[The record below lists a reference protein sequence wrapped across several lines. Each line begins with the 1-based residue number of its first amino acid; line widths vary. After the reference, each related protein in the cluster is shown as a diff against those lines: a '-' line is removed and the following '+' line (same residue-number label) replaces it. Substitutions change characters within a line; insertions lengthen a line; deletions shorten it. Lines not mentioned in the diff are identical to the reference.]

1 MYEPPNDGSG
11 SNYQIRTTASGEEV
25 LMVRSLYA
33 GISGLRNHQVAM
45 DVTGNNIA
53 NVNTV
58 GFKSGRVT
66 FEESMSQLLQGAS
79 RPAGNAGGTN
89 PLQVGLGMSVG
100 SIDTILS
107 QGNLQTTGQITDLA
121 LEGKAYF
128 AFSNGEGN
136 FYGRNG
142 ALQLDSLGRIV
153 SPTNGYRLQ
162 GMMAAT
168 DGTYPAGTAIGD
180 LRIPYGEKSPARE
193 TSMVRYACNLDSDSD
208 GLGTVTHSNRYLAQA
223 EDTDTITALFDQDG
237 NDLGIQSGD
246 QLYVSIAG
254 SDPGTITVTPTMT
267 MADLAAEIQT
277 YLRTQMGNNF
287 ISVNANNGDFTVDAS
302 LLNPADSIV
311 GLQISSNRPGSNSY
325 VSNAFSFP
333 PSIDGGN
340 SQTVTGFRSP
350 ATETDNLA
358 DIFDANGQTLGL
370 ESGDEININGSVGG
384 TNISTTTGTY
394 NDPADPNTLVT
405 LGDLTTLIQQAFRL
419 PQTDG
424 TLYDNPSVSVNNAN
438 TDDDRIP
445 DGSIVIRGQ
454 REEAFAVNSVSIS
467 ATDSNNTVPA
477 PRVFNA
483 NMAFTEIQTARD
495 TGTQS
500 TSIVVY
506 DESGDSHSIT
516 TTFTHSGT
524 PGEWLWEITTEGG
537 EQIIGGNRGRITFG
551 QDGSPSSFTFD
562 DNSTTFRFDPMNGS
576 NAVSI
581 NLDVG
586 TPGSYRGVTQFRSP
600 STTVA
605 REQDGYPMGKL
616 QEISIDEY
624 GEISGVYT
632 NGISKSIAR
641 IFVAELNN
649 PAGLMKVGDS
659 MYSVSNNSG
668 EAVLLRPGIGSSTT
682 IKPGALE
689 MSNVELAT
697 EFTNMITTQRG
708 FQANARVITTSD
720 TMLQELVQLVR

>member
-1 MYEPPNDGSG
+1 
-11 SNYQIRTTASGEEV
+11 
-25 LMVRSLYA
+25 MVRSLYA
-33 GISGLRNHQVAM
+33 GISGLRNHQVGM

-58 GFKSGRVT
+58 GFKAGRVT
-66 FEESMSQLLQGAS
+66 FEESMAQLLQGAS

-142 ALQLDSLGRIV
+142 ALQLDSLGRLV
-153 SPTNGYRLQ
+153 SPTNGFRLQ
-162 GMMAAT
+162 GMMAAV
-168 DGTYPAGTAIGD
+168 DGTYPAGTQIGD
-180 LRIPYGEKSPARE
+180 LRVPYGEKSPARE
-193 TSMVRYACNLDSDSD
+193 TSMVRYACNLDSDSE
-208 GLGTVTHSNRYLAQA
+208 GLGTVAHSNRYLAQA
-223 EDTDTITALFDQDG
+223 ADNDTVTSLFDQDG
-237 NDLGIQSGD
+237 NDLGIQVGD
-246 QLYVSIAG
+246 TLSVSIAG
-254 SDPGTITVTPTMT
+254 SDPGQIVVTPTMT

-277 YLRTQMGNNF
+277 YLRNETGNNF
-287 ISVNANNGDFTVDAS
+287 VSVNANNGDFTVDAS
-302 LLNPADSIV
+302 LLNVGDSIV

-325 VSNAFSFP
+325 VANAFSFP
-333 PSIDGGN
+333 PSIDGG
-340 SQTVTGFRSP
+340 SSHTVTGFRAP

-358 DIFDANGQTLGL
+358 DIFDANGQALGL

-384 TNISTTTGTY
+384 TNITTTTATF
-394 NDPADPNTLVT
+394 NDPTDPDTLVT
-405 LGDLTTLIQQAFRL
+405 LGDLTVLLQQAFRL

-424 TLYDNPSVSVNNAN
+424 TLYDNPSVSVNDPN

-454 REEAFAVNSVSIS
+454 REEAFAIDSIS
-467 ATDSNNTVPA
+467 ITATDSNNAVPA
-477 PRVFNA
+477 PRRFNA
-483 NMAFTEIQTARD
+483 NMAFTEIQTARN
-495 TGTQS
+495 TGMQS

-506 DESGDSHSIT
+506 DESGDAHSIT

-524 PGEWLWEITTEGG
+524 PGEWLWEITSEGG
-537 EQIIGGNRGRITFG
+537 EQIISGNRGRITFG

-562 DNSTTFRFDPMNGS
+562 DNSTQFRFDPMNGS
-576 NAVSI
+576 NVVGI

-586 TPGSYRGVTQFRSP
+586 TPGSYRGITQFRSE

-668 EAVLLRPGIGSSTT
+668 EAVLLRPGVGSATK